1 MGFIELPLT
10 TMIYMIKLTTA
21 TAIPLLGL
29 ILIEL
34 PLTTMIYM
42 IVGMKRNNW
51 LYSTIICT
59 GTNNVK

>member
-51 LYSTIICT
+51 
-59 GTNNVK
+59 